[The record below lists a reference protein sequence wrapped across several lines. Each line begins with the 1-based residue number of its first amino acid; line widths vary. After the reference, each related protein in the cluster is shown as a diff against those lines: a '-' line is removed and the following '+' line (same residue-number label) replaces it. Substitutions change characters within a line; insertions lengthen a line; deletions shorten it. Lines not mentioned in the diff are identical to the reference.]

1 VILFPAID
9 LRGGRCVRLI
19 QGRFDEETTYSDDP
33 VAMAKRWADEGAE
46 WLHVVDLDG
55 AKAGSPQQL
64 DIVSRIVAAVP
75 IRVEIGGGY
84 RSLEHVQ
91 RALDCG
97 LERVILGSVAVSQP
111 ELAKE
116 AFKRFGDRIVLGLD
130 AKNEQVAV
138 HGWVDV
144 SEHDLF
150 SLAQA
155 MEQAGARRIIYTDI
169 GRDGLLSGVNV
180 ESTQRLS
187 DAVSIPVIASGGVG
201 SLDDLKRLSQ
211 MTGRGVEGVIIGKAL
226 YSGAFTLR
234 DALASLAG
242 G

>member
-19 QGRFDEETTYSDDP
+19 QGRFEDETTYSDDP

-75 IRVEIGGGY
+75 IPVEIGGGY

-91 RALDCG
+91 HALDCG

-144 SEHDLF
+144 SEHDIF